1 MLKRNKLTP
10 YLYLLPAFAFLLLV
24 YLPIFQN
31 IWDSLYEWSTFSP
44 DKVFVGI
51 DNYVHLFKDPVFYQ
65 ALKNN
70 ILYAVI
76 SIIFQVGGG
85 LIVAA
90 VLEDKLI
97 RKFSPFFRT
106 VYFLPVV
113 VSMTVI
119 ALLFTFFY
127 NPEVGLLNQVLK
139 MIGLDSLAKPWLGDS
154 NTAIYAVI
162 AVSQWQSIGYIAML
176 YIVAIQKISP
186 ELYEAA
192 EIDGA
197 NKFKMFFHI
206 TVPQTKEMTF
216 VAVILTLT
224 GAFTVFNE
232 PYILTGG
239 GPGTSSEVLSTYLY
253 KTAFSKDM
261 MGYASSIA
269 TVILIITLLISLV
282 QMKAFKTGK
291 EDA

>member
-1 MLKRNKLTP
+1 MIKPDKFVP
-10 YLYLLPAFAFLLLV
+10 YLYLLPALVFLLLV
-24 YLPIFQN
+24 YIPIFQN
-31 IWDSLYEWSTFSP
+31 IGDSMYNWSTFSP
-44 DKVFVGI
+44 DKTFVGM
-51 DNYVHLFKDPVFYQ
+51 DNYFTLFKDPVFYE

-76 SIIFQVGGG
+76 SIVFQVSGG

-97 RKFSPFFRT
+97 RKFSPIFRT

-119 ALLFTFFY
+119 ALLFSFFY
-127 NPEVGLLNQVLK
+127 NPEVGLLNQFLK
-139 MIGLDSLAKPWLGDS
+139 MIGLNNLALPWLGDGE
-154 NTAIYAVI
+154 TAIYAVI

-176 YIVAIQKISP
+176 YIVSIQKISP

-192 EIDGA
+192 EMDGA
-197 NKFKMFFHI
+197 NKIKTFFHI
-206 TVPQTKEMTF
+206 TVPATKEMTF

-261 MGYASSIA
+261 MGYASAIA

-282 QMKAFKTGK
+282 QMKIFKTGK
-291 EDA
+291 ED

>member
-1 MLKRNKLTP
+1 MIKLDKFVP
-10 YLYLLPAFAFLLLV
+10 YLYLLPALVFLLLV
-24 YLPIFQN
+24 YIPIFQN
-31 IWDSLYEWSTFSP
+31 VGDSLYNWSTFSP
-44 DKVFVGI
+44 NKAFVGL
-51 DNYVHLFKDPVFYQ
+51 DNYITLFKDPVFYE

-76 SIIFQVGGG
+76 SIVFQVFGG

-97 RKFSPFFRT
+97 RKFSPIFRT

-119 ALLFTFFY
+119 ALLFSFFY
-127 NPEVGLLNQVLK
+127 NPEVGLLNQFLN
-139 MIGLDSLAKPWLGDS
+139 MIGLNNLAQPWLGDS
-154 NTAIYAVI
+154 ETAIYAVI

-176 YIVAIQKISP
+176 YIVSIQKISP

-192 EIDGA
+192 EMDGA
-197 NKFKMFFHI
+197 SKIKTFFHI
-206 TVPQTKEMTF
+206 TVPATKEMTF

-261 MGYASSIA
+261 MGYASAIA

-282 QMKAFKTGK
+282 QMKIFKTGK
-291 EDA
+291 ED

>member
-1 MLKRNKLTP
+1 MIKPDKFVP
-10 YLYLLPAFAFLLLV
+10 YLYLLPALVFLLLV
-24 YLPIFQN
+24 YIPIFQN
-31 IWDSLYEWSTFSP
+31 IGDSMYNWSTFSP
-44 DKVFVGI
+44 DKTFVGM
-51 DNYVHLFKDPVFYQ
+51 DNYFTLFKDPVFYE

-76 SIIFQVGGG
+76 SIVFQVFGG

-97 RKFSPFFRT
+97 RKFSPIFRT

-119 ALLFTFFY
+119 ALLFSFFY
-127 NPEVGLLNQVLK
+127 NPEVGLLNQFLK
-139 MIGLDSLAKPWLGDS
+139 MIGLNNLALPWLGDGE
-154 NTAIYAVI
+154 TAIYAVI

-176 YIVAIQKISP
+176 YIVSIQKISP

-192 EIDGA
+192 EMDGA
-197 NKFKMFFHI
+197 NKIKTFFHI
-206 TVPQTKEMTF
+206 TVPATKEMTF

-261 MGYASSIA
+261 MGYASAIA

-282 QMKAFKTGK
+282 QMKIFKTGK
-291 EDA
+291 ED

>member
-1 MLKRNKLTP
+1 MIKLNKFVP
-10 YLYLLPAFAFLLLV
+10 YLYLLPALVFLLLV
-24 YLPIFQN
+24 YIPIFQN
-31 IWDSLYEWSTFSP
+31 IGDSMYNWSTFSP
-44 DKVFVGI
+44 DKVFVGM
-51 DNYVHLFKDPVFYQ
+51 DNYFTLFKDPVFYE

-70 ILYAVI
+70 VLYAVI
-76 SIIFQVGGG
+76 SIIFQVFGG

-97 RKFSPFFRT
+97 RKFSPIFRT

-119 ALLFTFFY
+119 ALLFSFFY
-127 NPEVGLLNQVLK
+127 NPEVGLLNQFLK
-139 MIGLDSLAKPWLGDS
+139 MIGLNNLALPWLGDS
-154 NTAIYAVI
+154 ETAIYAVI

-176 YIVAIQKISP
+176 YIVSIQKISP

-192 EIDGA
+192 EMDGA
-197 NKFKMFFHI
+197 NKIKTFFHI
-206 TVPQTKEMTF
+206 TVPATKEMTF

-261 MGYASSIA
+261 MGYASAIA

-282 QMKAFKTGK
+282 QMKIFKTGK
-291 EDA
+291 ED

>member
-1 MLKRNKLTP
+1 MIKLNKFVP
-10 YLYLLPAFAFLLLV
+10 YLYLLPALVFLLLV
-24 YLPIFQN
+24 YIPIFQN
-31 IWDSLYEWSTFSP
+31 IGDSMYNWSTFSP
-44 DKVFVGI
+44 VKAFVGM
-51 DNYVHLFKDPVFYQ
+51 DNYFTLFKDPVFYE

-70 ILYAVI
+70 VLYAVI
-76 SIIFQVGGG
+76 SIIFQVFGG

-97 RKFSPFFRT
+97 RKFSPIFRT

-119 ALLFTFFY
+119 ALLFSFFY
-127 NPEVGLLNQVLK
+127 NPEVGLLNQFLK
-139 MIGLDSLAKPWLGDS
+139 MIGLNNLALPWLGDS
-154 NTAIYAVI
+154 ETAIYAVI

-176 YIVAIQKISP
+176 YIVSIQKISP

-192 EIDGA
+192 EMDGA
-197 NKFKMFFHI
+197 NKIKTFFHI
-206 TVPQTKEMTF
+206 TVPATKEMTF

-261 MGYASSIA
+261 MGYASAIA

-282 QMKAFKTGK
+282 QMKIFKTGK
-291 EDA
+291 ED

>member
-1 MLKRNKLTP
+1 M
-10 YLYLLPAFAFLLLV
+10 
-24 YLPIFQN
+24 
-31 IWDSLYEWSTFSP
+31 
-44 DKVFVGI
+44 
-51 DNYVHLFKDPVFYQ
+51 FKDPVFYE

-76 SIIFQVGGG
+76 SIVFQVFGG

-97 RKFSPFFRT
+97 RKFSPIFRT

-119 ALLFTFFY
+119 ALLFSFFY
-127 NPEVGLLNQVLK
+127 NPEVGLLNQFLK
-139 MIGLDSLAKPWLGDS
+139 MIGLNNLAQPWLGDS
-154 NTAIYAVI
+154 ETAIYAVI

-176 YIVAIQKISP
+176 YIVSIQKISP

-192 EIDGA
+192 EMDGA
-197 NKFKMFFHI
+197 NKIKTFFHI
-206 TVPQTKEMTF
+206 TVPATKEMTF

-261 MGYASSIA
+261 MGYASAIA

-282 QMKAFKTGK
+282 QMKIFKTGK
-291 EDA
+291 ED

>member
-1 MLKRNKLTP
+1 MKLNRLIP
-10 YLYLLPAFAFLLLV
+10 YLYLLPALAFLLLV
-24 YLPIFQN
+24 YIPIFQN
-31 IWDSLYEWSTFSP
+31 IFDSLYEWSTFSP
-44 DKVFVGI
+44 EKAFVGL
-51 DNYVHLFKDPVFYQ
+51 DNYITLFKDPVFYE
-65 ALKNN
+65 ALRNN
-70 ILYAVI
+70 VLYAVI
-76 SIIFQVGGG
+76 SIVFQVFGG
-85 LIVAA
+85 LVIAA
-90 VLEDKLI
+90 ILEDKLI
-97 RKFSPFFRT
+97 RRFSPLFRT

-127 NPEVGLLNQVLK
+127 NPEVGLLNQFLK
-139 MIGLDSLAKPWLGDS
+139 MIGLESLAKPWLGDS
-154 NTAIYAVI
+154 DTAIYAVI

-176 YIVAIQKISP
+176 YIVAIQKIPP

-197 NKFKMFFHI
+197 NKIRRFFHI

-253 KTAFSKDM
+253 KTAFSQDM
-261 MGYASSIA
+261 MGYASAIA
-269 TVILIITLLISLV
+269 TVILIITLLLSLF

-291 EDA
+291 GDE

>member
-1 MLKRNKLTP
+1 MIKPDKFVP
-10 YLYLLPAFAFLLLV
+10 YLYLLPALVFLLLV
-24 YLPIFQN
+24 YIPIFQN
-31 IWDSLYEWSTFSP
+31 IGDSMYNWSTFSP
-44 DKVFVGI
+44 DKAFVGM
-51 DNYVHLFKDPVFYQ
+51 DNYITLFKDPVFYE

-76 SIIFQVGGG
+76 SIVFQVFGG

-97 RKFSPFFRT
+97 RKFSPIFRT

-119 ALLFTFFY
+119 ALLFSFFY
-127 NPEVGLLNQVLK
+127 NPEVGLLNQFLK
-139 MIGLDSLAKPWLGDS
+139 MIGLNNLALPWLGDS
-154 NTAIYAVI
+154 ETAIYAVI

-176 YIVAIQKISP
+176 YIVSIQKISP

-192 EIDGA
+192 EMDGA
-197 NKFKMFFHI
+197 NKIKTFFHI
-206 TVPQTKEMTF
+206 TVPATKEMTF

-261 MGYASSIA
+261 MGYASAIA

-282 QMKAFKTGK
+282 QMKIFKTGK
-291 EDA
+291 ED

>member
-1 MLKRNKLTP
+1 M
-10 YLYLLPAFAFLLLV
+10 
-24 YLPIFQN
+24 
-31 IWDSLYEWSTFSP
+31 
-44 DKVFVGI
+44 
-51 DNYVHLFKDPVFYQ
+51 DNYFTLFKDPVFYE

-76 SIIFQVGGG
+76 SIVFQVFGG

-97 RKFSPFFRT
+97 RKFSPIFRT

-119 ALLFTFFY
+119 ALLFSFFY
-127 NPEVGLLNQVLK
+127 NPEVGLLNQFLK
-139 MIGLDSLAKPWLGDS
+139 MIGLNNLALPWLGDS
-154 NTAIYAVI
+154 ETAIYAVI

-176 YIVAIQKISP
+176 YIVSIQKISP

-192 EIDGA
+192 EMDGA
-197 NKFKMFFHI
+197 NKIKTFFHI
-206 TVPQTKEMTF
+206 TVPATKEMTF

-261 MGYASSIA
+261 MGYASAIA

-282 QMKAFKTGK
+282 QMKIFKTGK
-291 EDA
+291 ED

>member
-1 MLKRNKLTP
+1 MIKLDRFVP
-10 YLYLLPAFAFLLLV
+10 YLYLLPALVFLLLV
-24 YLPIFQN
+24 YIPIFQN
-31 IWDSLYEWSTFSP
+31 IGDSMYNWSTFSP
-44 DKVFVGI
+44 DKAFVGM
-51 DNYVHLFKDPVFYQ
+51 DNYFTLFKDPVFYA

-76 SIIFQVGGG
+76 SIIFQVFGG

-97 RKFSPFFRT
+97 RKFSPIFRT

-119 ALLFTFFY
+119 ALLFSFFY
-127 NPEVGLLNQVLK
+127 NPEVGLLNQFLK
-139 MIGLDSLAKPWLGDS
+139 MIGLNNLALPWLGDS
-154 NTAIYAVI
+154 ETAIYAVI

-176 YIVAIQKISP
+176 FIVSIQKISP

-192 EIDGA
+192 EMDGA
-197 NKFKMFFHI
+197 NKIKTFFHI
-206 TVPQTKEMTF
+206 TVPATKEMTF

-261 MGYASSIA
+261 MGYASAIA

-282 QMKAFKTGK
+282 QMKIFKTGK
-291 EDA
+291 GD